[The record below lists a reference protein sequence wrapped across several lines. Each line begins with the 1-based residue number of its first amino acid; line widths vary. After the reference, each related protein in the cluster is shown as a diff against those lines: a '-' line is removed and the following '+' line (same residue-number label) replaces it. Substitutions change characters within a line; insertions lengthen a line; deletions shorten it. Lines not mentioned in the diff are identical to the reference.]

1 MRFAI
6 GLMIV
11 AAFALVAVAC
21 GDGSEKGSE
30 GSPEPTASQVP
41 TVPAVVATPIP
52 APAAPTALS
61 AFSVYWPTMQ
71 DYMSVIISPEPAA
84 IQTVEQTFQQYAA
97 VYIAEECVGGRE
109 RSADGFRTFVKDTL
123 IFPSGHDRMVL
134 MAVFADS
141 VIASIVS
148 VTEQRIA
155 NGLSVVEQNCLRL
168 FTYPETTEDTLIAA
182 SLVATVAVIQVNQ
195 TLVAQLPST
204 IGIIASDWFATPGSK
219 VPLLIRLC
227 DPRFSIL
234 GQSLCLADG

>member
-1 MRFAI
+1 
-6 GLMIV
+6 MIV
-11 AAFALVAVAC
+11 VAFALLAVVC
-21 GDGSEKGSE
+21 GNGSEKGSE
-30 GSPEPTASQVP
+30 GSPESTASQVP
-41 TVPAVVATPIP
+41 TVPAVVATPIS
-52 APAAPTALS
+52 APAAPTTL
-61 AFSVYWPTMQ
+61 SVYWPTMQ

-97 VYIAEECVGGRE
+97 VYIAEECVRERE
-109 RSADGFRTFVKDTL
+109 RSPDGFRTFVKDTL
-123 IFPSGHDRMVL
+123 IFPSGHDRMEL

-155 NGLSVVEQNCLRL
+155 DGLSVVEQNCLRL

-182 SLVATVAVIQVNQ
+182 SLVVTVAVIHVNQ

-227 DPRFSIL
+227 DPRFSVL